1 MSKSA
6 STEMAAPAFA
16 ITDPDDPRVAPFRAI
31 REKDLVGRQ
40 GLFIA
45 EGTVVLRVL
54 AEADAARFEAE
65 RILVL
70 ENRMAGI
77 ADVLKSYPASVPVFT
92 CNAAVMNAIAG
103 FDMHRGVLALG
114 RIAGR
119 PTAESLI
126 ATLPGDALVVVC
138 IGLSNHD
145 NAGAIFRNATALGA
159 DAVLLDETCCDPLYR
174 KALRVSVGSVLKMAW
189 TRDGNGSEILTALAR
204 AGFDVVA
211 LSPSGSEAVHHLVPG
226 RRVALV
232 LGTEGEG
239 LPVDIMEAFR
249 TVRIPQA
256 PGLDSL
262 NVGNAAAI
270 ALYQLALAK
279 GRIG

>member
-1 MSKSA
+1 
-6 STEMAAPAFA
+6 MAAPAIV
-16 ITDPDDPRVAPFRAI
+16 ITDPDDERVAPFRAI

-54 AEADAARFEAE
+54 AEADAARFEAD

-70 ENRMAGI
+70 ENRLAGI
-77 ADVLKSYPASVPVFT
+77 AGVLEAYPASVPVFT

-119 PTAESLI
+119 PTTEELI
-126 ATLPGDALVVVC
+126 ATLPDDALVVVC

-159 DAVLLDETCCDPLYR
+159 DAVFLDETSCDPLYR
-174 KALRVSVGSVLKMAW
+174 KALRVSVGSVLKMPWA
-189 TRDGNGSEILTALAR
+189 RHGNGPEVLAALAR
-204 AGFDVVA
+204 AGFDVIA
-211 LSPSGSEAVHHLVPG
+211 LSPSGGEALHRISPG

-239 LPVDIMEAFR
+239 LPGEIMEAFR

>member
-1 MSKSA
+1 
-6 STEMAAPAFA
+6 MAAEPIA
-16 ITDPDDPRVAPFRAI
+16 ITDPDDERIVSFRAI

-54 AEADAARFEAE
+54 AQAPASRFVAE

-70 ENRMAGI
+70 ENRLAGI
-77 ADVLKSYPASVPVFT
+77 ADVLDAYPADVPVFR
-92 CNAAVMNAIAG
+92 CDRAVMNAITG

-119 PTAESLI
+119 PDVGEIVESL
-126 ATLPGDALVVVC
+126 PDDALVVVC

-159 DAVLLDETCCDPLYR
+159 DAVLFDDTCCDPLYR
-174 KALRVSVGSVLKMAW
+174 KAIRVSVGSVLKMPW
-189 TRDGNGSEILTALAR
+189 SRGGDGAAILAALAG
-204 AGFDVVA
+204 AGFEVLA
-211 LSPSGSEAVHHLVPG
+211 LSPSGEEVLHKVAPG
-226 RRVALV
+226 RRTALV

-239 LPVDIMEAFR
+239 LPEEIMDAFR

-262 NVGNAAAI
+262 NVGNAAAV

>member
-1 MSKSA
+1 MI
-6 STEMAAPAFA
+6 A
-16 ITDPDDPRVAPFRAI
+16 ITDPDDPRIAPFRAI
-31 REKDLVGRQ
+31 REKDLVGRK

-54 AEADAARFEAE
+54 AEASAE
-65 RILVL
+65 RFSADCILVL
-70 ENRMAGI
+70 ENRLAGI
-77 ADVLKSYPASVPVFT
+77 EDVLAAYPDDVPVYT
-92 CNAAVMNAIAG
+92 CNSQVMNAITG

-114 RIAGR
+114 RITGTHSA
-119 PTAESLI
+119 ADLA
-126 ATLPGDALVVVC
+126 ATLPDDALVVVC
-138 IGLSNHD
+138 VGLSNHD

-159 DAVLLDETCCDPLYR
+159 DAIFLDATSCDPLYR
-174 KALRVSVGSVLKMAW
+174 KAIRVSVGSVLKMPW
-189 TRDGNGSEILTALAR
+189 TREGDGAALLTTLAQ
-204 AGFDVVA
+204 AGFEVIA
-211 LSPSGSEAVHHLVPG
+211 LSPQGGEALQHVSPRG
-226 RRVALV
+226 RTALV

-239 LPVDIMEAFR
+239 LPAEIMETFR
-249 TVRIPQA
+249 TIRIPQA

>member
-1 MSKSA
+1 
-6 STEMAAPAFA
+6 MAAPAIA

-54 AEADAARFEAE
+54 AEADAARFEAD

-70 ENRMAGI
+70 ENRLAGI
-77 ADVLKSYPASVPVFT
+77 ADILESYPESVPVFT

-119 PTAESLI
+119 PTTGELLA
-126 ATLPGDALVVVC
+126 ALPEDALVAVC

-145 NAGAIFRNATALGA
+145 NVGAIFRNATALGA

-174 KALRVSVGSVLKMAW
+174 KALRVSVGSVLKMPW
-189 TRDGNGSEILTALAR
+189 IRNGKGPDILSALAR
-204 AGFDVVA
+204 AAFPADA
-211 LSPSGSEAVHHLVPG
+211 LSPADALALHHPPPS
-226 RRVALV
+226 RRGALV

-239 LPVDIMEAFR
+239 LPAEIMEAFR

>member
-1 MSKSA
+1 
-6 STEMAAPAFA
+6 MAAPAIA

-54 AEADAARFEAE
+54 SEAPAARFEAE

-70 ENRMAGI
+70 ENRLAGI
-77 ADVLKSYPASVPVFT
+77 AGVLKAYPDNVPLFT
-92 CNAAVMNAIAG
+92 CNAAVMNAITG

-114 RIAGR
+114 RITGR
-119 PTAESLI
+119 PAAEDLI
-126 ATLPGDALVVVC
+126 ATLPEDALVVVC

-159 DAVLLDETCCDPLYR
+159 DAVLLDETSCDPLYR
-174 KALRVSVGSVLKMAW
+174 KALRVSVGSVLKMPWA
-189 TRDGNGSEILTALAR
+189 RGDSGPAILAALAR
-204 AGFDVVA
+204 AGFDVLA
-211 LSPSGSEAVHHLVPG
+211 LSPSGGEPLHRVSPG

-239 LPVDIMEAFR
+239 LPADIMAAFR

-270 ALYQLALAK
+270 ALYQLALAR

>member
-1 MSKSA
+1 
-6 STEMAAPAFA
+6 MAAPAIA
-16 ITDPDDPRVAPFRAI
+16 ITDPDDKRVAPFRAI

-54 AEADAARFEAE
+54 AEADAARFEAD

-70 ENRMAGI
+70 ENRLAGI
-77 ADVLKSYPASVPVFT
+77 AGILESYPEDVPVFT

-114 RIAGR
+114 RITGRSTAG
-119 PTAESLI
+119 ELI
-126 ATLPGDALVVVC
+126 AALPEDALVVVC

-145 NAGAIFRNATALGA
+145 NAGAIFRNSTALGA
-159 DAVLLDETCCDPLYR
+159 DAVLLDETSCDPLYR
-174 KALRVSVGSVLKMAW
+174 KALRVSVGSVLKMPW
-189 TRDGNGSEILTALAR
+189 TRNGKGPEILSALAR

-211 LSPSGSEAVHHLVPG
+211 LSPAGGEAVHHLVPG

-270 ALYQLALAK
+270 ALYQLALVK